1 MNVART
7 CMLGLL
13 ALPLAAQST
22 DFSAG
27 GALIYGLDSYKKAVN
42 STMGLTLNFGYDT
55 AVYKSGIPARIT
67 FGVGLMPGKERNGL
81 KTSLTLF
88 QLAGDILVQ
97 TDVPGLRGVF
107 GLSVNSYSAR
117 FSGYESP
124 AVFDADHHFPFRDAK
139 GLKGGLRLGVE
150 YAFTTRWSGQALLQA
165 TELAGRQR
173 YDPLIRQGGINPSW
187 LEFGARYKF

>member
-42 STMGLTLNFGYDT
+42 STTGLTLNLGYDT
-55 AVYKSGIPARIT
+55 AVYKSEIPARIT
-67 FGVGLMPGKERNGL
+67 FGVGFMPGKERNGL
-81 KTSLTLF
+81 KTSLTLL

-107 GLSVNSYSAR
+107 GLSINSYSAK
-117 FSGYESP
+117 FSGLESP
-124 AVFDADHHFPFRDAK
+124 AVFDAEHHFPFRDAK

-150 YAFTTRWSGQALLQA
+150 YAFSTRWSGQALLQA

-173 YDPLIRQGGINPSW
+173 YDPLIRKGGINPAW
-187 LEFGARYKF
+187 LELGARYKF

>member
-42 STMGLTLNFGYDT
+42 STTGLTLNIGYDT

-97 TDVPGLRGVF
+97 TDVPGLRAVF
-107 GLSVNSYSAR
+107 GLSINSYSAK
-117 FSGYESP
+117 FSGFESP
-124 AVFDADHHFPFRDAK
+124 AVFDADNHFPFRDAK

-150 YAFTTRWSGQALLQA
+150 YAFSTRWSGQALLQA

-173 YDPLIRQGGINPSW
+173 YDPLIRKGGINPAW